1 MIVHDGGTE
10 MAANQNLQ
18 QFVEKALEKGQ
29 SREDIAGALEG
40 AGWEKAEIK
49 KALAAFAATDF
60 PVPVPSK
67 HYSLAAR
74 DTVFYLFHFCAL
86 YLASWG
92 IIFLLFNILNFTIPD
107 TSSAANAD
115 YVEGNIRYWLA
126 WSIVFVPAYLI
137 AAWKAEQRT
146 RQDPNC
152 PMSSGRQ
159 WLTYLTLFFA
169 GMTALGDL
177 VALIYHFLDGAAT
190 MRFLLKVAVV
200 AGVSG
205 SVLLYYFRSIKAVE
219 DVETGDAA

>member
-1 MIVHDGGTE
+1 
-10 MAANQNLQ
+10 MATNQSLL
-18 QFVEKALEKGQ
+18 QFVEKALGKGQ
-29 SREDIAGALEG
+29 SREDIATALEA
-40 AGWEKAEIK
+40 AGWDKSEIK
-49 KALAAFAATDF
+49 KALAAFAPMDF

-86 YLASWG
+86 YLSSWG
-92 IIFLLFNILNFTIPD
+92 VIFLGFNILDFTIPD
-107 TSSAANAD
+107 ASSSMNAD
-115 YVEGNIRYWLA
+115 YIEGNIRYWVA
-126 WSIVFVPAYLI
+126 WSIVFVLAYLV

-146 RQDPNC
+146 KLDPNC

-159 WLTYLTLFFA
+159 WLTYLTLFLA

-205 SVLLYYFRSIKAVE
+205 GVLLYYFRSIKTVE
-219 DVETGDAA
+219 DAEAGDAA

>member
-1 MIVHDGGTE
+1 
-10 MAANQNLQ
+10 MATNQNLL
-18 QFVEKALEKGQ
+18 QFVEKALGKGQ
-29 SREDIAGALEG
+29 GREDIATALEA
-40 AGWEKAEIK
+40 AGWDKGEIK
-49 KALAAFAATDF
+49 KALAAFAPMDF

-92 IIFLLFNILNFTIPD
+92 IIFLFFNILDFTIPD
-107 TSSAANAD
+107 ASNSMNAD
-115 YVEGNIRYWLA
+115 YIEGNIRYWVA

-146 RQDPNC
+146 KQDPNC

-159 WLTYLTLFFA
+159 WLTYLTLFLA

-205 SVLLYYFRSIKAVE
+205 GVLLYYFRSIKAVE
-219 DVETGDAA
+219 DAEAGDAA